1 MTDRGSACSC
11 VYVDAG
17 YVCSTIS
24 RKVQM
29 ARKRYVCGECG
40 TQINPKQRYEH
51 YRGVDED
58 GTLFTRRTC
67 PTCLEL
73 REVFFC
79 EGWVFGEIRESL
91 YEYILEING
100 EVEPSCILRL
110 GKEAR
115 NVVFDAIERAWKE

>member
-11 VYVDAG
+11 VYVGPDYA
-17 YVCSTIS
+17 CSTIS
-24 RKVQM
+24 RKVRA
-29 ARKRYVCGECG
+29 ARKSYICGECG

-51 YRGVDED
+51 YRGVDEE
-58 GTLFTRRTC
+58 GTPFTRRTC
-67 PTCLEL
+67 STCLEL

-79 EGWVFGEIRESL
+79 EGWIFGEIRERL
-91 YEYILEING
+91 HEHILEING

-110 GKEAR
+110 SEEAR

>member
-1 MTDRGSACSC
+1 MVDWGSACSG
-11 VYVDAG
+11 VEVDIDHMCG
-17 YVCSTIS
+17 TIS

-58 GTLFTRRTC
+58 GTSFTRRTC
-67 PTCLEL
+67 STCLEL

-79 EGWVFGEIRESL
+79 EGWIFGEIRERL
-91 YEYILEING
+91 HEHILEING

-110 GKEAR
+110 SEEAR